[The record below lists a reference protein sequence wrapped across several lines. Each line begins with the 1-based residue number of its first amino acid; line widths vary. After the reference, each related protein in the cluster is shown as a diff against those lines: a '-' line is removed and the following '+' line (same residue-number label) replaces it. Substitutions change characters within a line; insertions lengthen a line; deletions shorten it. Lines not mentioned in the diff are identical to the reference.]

1 MSDTKKQDND
11 NPKQPS
17 ILDARKKVSSFLME
31 ALKVRDVKI
40 IKTLKEE
47 NCWEALA
54 EVYEDSAFI
63 QELGLNTR
71 VKDRNLYEIKL
82 AEDLEVIAF
91 EKIRSIE

>member
-1 MSDTKKQDND
+1 MSDTVKRDSENL
-11 NPKQPS
+11 KQPS
-17 ILDARKKVSSFLME
+17 ILDVRKKVSSFLKE
-31 ALKVRDVKI
+31 ALKVRDIKI

-47 NCWEALA
+47 NGWETLT

-91 EKIRSIE
+91 EKVRSIE